1 MYELTRIL
9 VILGW
14 GWLGIV
20 AVFIAGYD
28 WAERVQRRRTR
39 EAAVTAT
46 ATLQPAPPGPFTE
59 PDESSPLDRQI
70 IDRRH

>member
-28 WAERVQRRRTR
+28 WAERVQRRRAR
-39 EAAVTAT
+39 EAGVTET
-46 ATLQPAPPGPFTE
+46 ALPQPAPPGPIIA
-59 PDESSPLDRQI
+59 PGESSP
-70 IDRRH
+70 IDR